1 MNINWRH
8 HQEYSQPVLPKY
20 WRSLPY
26 AFLHQARLQPHA
38 LAVCDSLGTRLTYH
52 QLLLKALALA
62 NLLSKSLNHSRCV
75 GILLPPSA
83 GAAIANLAVA
93 FLGKVAV
100 NLNYTSG
107 QKLFDSYVSKCGL
120 THIITAKAAIKRFNL
135 EPQAELIFIES
146 AKEDAGLLTKIK
158 AWTEADLIPESLIG
172 PMLAGLSS
180 LHRIPL
186 SEFGL
191 PSTQEAQA
199 SKLNDPATIIFTA
212 GSTSDPKGVVLS
224 HGNILSNI
232 NAIRQQ
238 GQIKTGE
245 IVLGVIP
252 FFHSFGLTMTLWAP
266 LCLGETVV
274 FHYDPFDARRIGELS
289 ELFKATC
296 LICTPTMVTSYIRR
310 LGPSQF
316 RTIRNCI
323 LGGEKLKKQQLLNL
337 QNSLSVT
344 PVEGYGLAETSPV
357 VSCNVPNHVTLCDG
371 RVIEGTKIGTVG
383 LPVPGTL
390 IRIIDVDTAK
400 EVTVGSSGLILVKG
414 PQVMLGYLNQPVET
428 ARAIKDGWFN
438 TGDIG
443 FLDEQGFLTVTG
455 RLSQFSK
462 IAGEMI
468 SHLAVADEIQHIT
481 GQSAA
486 DIFVTSVP
494 DDLRGE
500 RLVVMY
506 CNLEKTPKEIVAEL
520 KKSNIPRFWIPNW
533 HDFIAVS
540 ALPVMPN
547 GKLNLRKLK
556 EIALNGSSSLVPLD
570 ETVKIAN

>member
-1 MNINWRH
+1 MQFKWRH
-8 HQEYSQPVLPKY
+8 HQEHSPLALPKH
-20 WRSLPY
+20 WRSLPH
-26 AFLHQARLQPHA
+26 AFLHQARMRPHA
-38 LAVCDSLGTRLTYH
+38 LAVCDSLGSRLTYH
-52 QLLLKALALA
+52 QLLLQALTLA
-62 NLLSKSLNHSRCV
+62 NLLSKTLNHSRCV

-83 GAAIANLAVA
+83 GAVVANLALA

-107 QKLFDSYVSKCGL
+107 QKVFDSYVSKCGL
-120 THIITAKAAIKRFNL
+120 KHIITAKAAIKKFNL
-135 EPQAELIFIES
+135 ESNAQLIFIES
-146 AKEDAGLLTKIK
+146 AKEDADLLAKFK
-158 AWTEADLIPESLIG
+158 AWTEADFVPEGLVA
-172 PMLAGLSS
+172 PLLAGMSS
-180 LHRIPL
+180 LSCIPL
-186 SEFGL
+186 SDFGL
-191 PSTQEAQA
+191 PPAGSSTIRT
-199 SKLNDPATIIFTA
+199 KLNDPATIIFTA

-232 NAIRQQ
+232 NAIKEQ
-238 GQIKTGE
+238 GQIKAGE

-289 ELFKATC
+289 ELFSATC
-296 LICTPTMVTSYIRR
+296 LICTPTMINAYIRR
-310 LGPSQF
+310 CGPHQF

-323 LGGEKLKKQQLLNL
+323 LGGEKLKHQQLLNL
-337 QNSLSVT
+337 QKNLCVT

-357 VSCNVPNHVTLCDG
+357 VSCNVPNHVTLADG

-390 IRIIDVDTAK
+390 IRIVDLDTA
-400 EVTVGSSGLILVKG
+400 EELPAGRPGMIFVKG
-414 PQVMLGYLNQPVET
+414 PQVMLGYLNQPAET

-455 RLSQFSK
+455 RSSQFSK
-462 IAGEMI
+462 IAGEMV
-468 SHLAVADEIQHIT
+468 SHIAVADEIQKVT
-481 GQSAA
+481 GQPAG
-486 DIFVTSVP
+486 DVFVTSVP
-494 DDLRGE
+494 DDSRGE
-500 RLVVMY
+500 KLVVIY
-506 CNLEKTPKEIVAEL
+506 SNLDKSPQEIVAEL
-520 KKSNIPRFWIPNW
+520 KKSNIARLWIPNW
-533 HDFIAVS
+533 HDFIEVP

-556 EIALNGSSSLVPLD
+556 EIALDSVESCRLG
-570 ETVKIAN
+570 